1 MLRNLFLVLIFN
13 SLIFCE
19 KLFSQLSFT
28 GVSDPWI
35 KGRVYLLDGYQNYG
49 RASWALAGGLGN
61 LNVKRDRYNLLDLR
75 SFGLKDSVRGI
86 GKRVRVGGS
95 VGIMGLFPILVFR
108 SDTKF
113 ERVPV
118 TDFQVEIGYKIS
130 SFKEVE
136 FAFNEISSGFLLVNC
151 IKGRALKVGIR
162 FNSSG
167 NFLNRFISFQAG
179 PMWIPVRNK
188 RVWEPWR
195 YKLRGIYSNV
205 DFGYSLT
212 SKLGIGGYAA
222 IRFGG
227 LLKTMLK
234 RDEETYSEGISLDLQ
249 FGFHWYFKK

>member
-35 KGRVYLLDGYQNYG
+35 KGRVYLFDGHQNYG
-49 RASWALAGGLGN
+49 RRSWALAGGLGN

-95 VGIMGLFPILVFR
+95 VGIMGLFPILLFR
-108 SDTKF
+108 SDIKF
-113 ERVPV
+113 GGVPV
-118 TDFQVEIGYKIS
+118 TNFQVEIGFKIS
-130 SFKEVE
+130 PFREVE
-136 FAFNEISSGFLLVNC
+136 FAFNEIFSGFPLVNC
-151 IKGRALKVGIR
+151 IRGRALKVGIR

-167 NFLNRFISFQAG
+167 NFLTRFASFQVG
-179 PMWIPVRNK
+179 PIWIPVGERFWWN
-188 RVWEPWR
+188 RS

-222 IRFGG
+222 IRLGG
-227 LLKTMLK
+227 LLRMLK
-234 RDEETYSEGISLDLQ
+234 RDEVSNSRGISLDLQ
-249 FGFHWYFKK
+249 FGFHWYF